1 MLDALRQISRDVE
14 TAPSFEYALGII
26 VARVCLILGTEVCS
40 IYIFDKVSGELKL
53 IENEGFHRSAI
64 GTVSLAPGEGVVGLV
79 AERGEPLNIENV
91 SEHPRY
97 RHFSAI
103 GEEPFSAF
111 LGVPVTHNRRVLGV
125 ITVQQREDRRFRE
138 DEEAFLTTLAA
149 QLANVV
155 ARADAT
161 GRVSAILNADYVPT
175 DVRYEGIAGAPGI
188 AIGTAVVIGPS
199 ANLDHVPNKETDEVA
214 AELTSFDRAIDRV
227 RADIEETDRSLSE
240 HLPAQERALFSAYLH
255 MLDDSAIAGEVRE
268 EIRLGNWAQGALRT
282 VIARHVSKLQLV
294 ENPYLRERVTDVRE
308 LGQRVLAY
316 LQDIHRDKFYFPE
329 QVILIGEEVTASMV
343 SDVPANQLK
352 GIVSLRGSSNSH
364 TAILAR
370 ALNVPAVMG
379 VSEFPVYEF
388 ENQIVVVDGFYGEL
402 VGNPTTQVMDHY
414 HELIAEEAEFVK
426 ELEPIKD
433 QPSETLDGHR
443 LNLWVNIGLVGE
455 ITRSLDRGAEGIGL
469 FRTEI
474 PFASRDRFPTEEEQR
489 VIYREHLEAFN
500 PRPVTM
506 RTLDIGG
513 DKALPYFPIEEDN
526 PFLGWRGIRVTLD
539 HPEIFLV
546 QVRAMIKASVG
557 LESDLRIMFPMVTDR
572 HEVAEAKALVM
583 RAYREVREEDVAVKL
598 PQVGVMIEVPAA
610 IHQARLI
617 ARQVDFLAVGS
628 NDLTQYM
635 LAVDRNNPRV
645 ANLYQ
650 EMHPAVLHALRELAK
665 AAHAEQK
672 GIGICGELAGTPEG
686 AILCVAMGY
695 DVLSM
700 NAANLPKVKWVIR
713 NVSMRDCRRI
723 LARVRR
729 MEDAEEILDFIRDQL
744 IGAGLER
751 AIPHHETP
759 SMFL

>member
-1 MLDALRQISRDVE
+1 MLDALRQIIRDVD

-40 IYIFDKVSGELKL
+40 IYVFDKITGDLKL
-53 IENEGFHRSAI
+53 IENEGFHRGAI
-64 GTVSLAPGEGVVGLV
+64 GNVSLSPGEGVVGLV

-91 SEHPRY
+91 SEHPQY
-97 RHFSAI
+97 RHFSEL
-103 GEEPFSAF
+103 GEEPFPAF
-111 LGVPVTHNRRVLGV
+111 LGVPVIHKRRVQGV
-125 ITVQQREDRRFRE
+125 ITVQQREGRRFQE
-138 DEEAFLTTLAA
+138 EEEAFLTTLAA

-155 ARADAT
+155 ARAEAT
-161 GRVSAILNADYVPT
+161 GNVSAILNADYVAA

-188 AIGTAVVIGPS
+188 AIGTAVVINPL
-199 ANLDHVPNKETDEVA
+199 ANLDRVPNKEVDDIA
-214 AELTSFDRAIDRV
+214 AELDSFDHAIDSVRV
-227 RADIEETDRSLSE
+227 DIEEAHQSLS
-240 HLPAQERALFSAYLH
+240 HQLPTEEQALFSAYLH
-255 MLDDSAIAGEVRE
+255 MLDDSAIAGEVRT
-268 EIRLGNWAQGALRT
+268 EIRRGNWAQGALRA
-282 VIARHVSKLQLV
+282 VVLRHVAKLQQV
-294 ENPYLRERVTDVRE
+294 ENSYIRERVADIHE

-316 LQDIHRDKFYFPE
+316 LQDVQRDTFPFPD
-329 QVILIGEEVTASMV
+329 QAILIGEEVTAAMV
-343 SDVPANQLK
+343 SDVPAGRLK
-352 GIVSLRGSSNSH
+352 GVVSIRGSSNSH

-379 VSEFPVYEF
+379 ALDLSLYDID
-388 ENQIVVVDGFYGEL
+388 NQTVVVDGFYGEL
-402 VGNPTTQVMDHY
+402 VGNPTDHVIDRY
-414 HELIAEEAEFVK
+414 RELMVEEAEFYR
-426 ELEPIKD
+426 ELESIKD
-433 QPSETLDGHR
+433 CPSETVDGHR
-443 LNLWVNIGLVGE
+443 LNLWVNIGLVSE
-455 ITRSLDRGAEGIGL
+455 ITRSLDRGAEGVGL

-513 DKALPYFPIEEDN
+513 DKGLPYFPIEEDN

-557 LESDLRIMFPMVTDR
+557 LESDLRIMLPMVTDR
-572 HEVAEAKALVM
+572 HEVAEAKSLVL
-583 RAYREVREEDVAVKL
+583 RAYREVREEIYDVRL
-598 PQVGVMIEVPAA
+598 PQIGVMIEVPAV

-617 ARQVDFLAVGS
+617 AREVDFLAVGS

-650 EMHPAVLHALRELAK
+650 EMHPSVLHALRELAK

-672 GIGICGELAGTPEG
+672 GIGICGEFAGTPEG
-686 AILCVAMGY
+686 AVLCVAMGY

-729 MEDAEEILDFIRDQL
+729 MDDAEEILDFIRDQL

-759 SMFL
+759 SVFL

>member
-1 MLDALRQISRDVE
+1 MLDALRQISQDVD
-14 TAPSFEYALGII
+14 TAPSFEHALGII

-40 IYIFDKVSGELKL
+40 IYVFDKVTGNLRL

-64 GTVSLAPGEGVVGLV
+64 GKVSLAPGEGVVGLV
-79 AERGEPLNIENV
+79 AERGEPLNIENA

-97 RHFSAI
+97 RHFSEI

-111 LGVPVTHNRRVLGV
+111 LGVPVIHNRRVLGV
-125 ITVQQREDRRFRE
+125 ITAQQREDRRFHE

-155 ARADAT
+155 AHAEAT
-161 GRVSAILNADYVPT
+161 GSVSALLNAEYVPS
-175 DVRYEGIAGAPGI
+175 DVRYKGIAGAPGI
-188 AIGTAVVIGPS
+188 AIGTAVVISAS
-199 ANLDHVPNKETDEVA
+199 ANFDHVPDKEVDDVF
-214 AELTSFDRAIDRV
+214 AELTTFDRAIERV
-227 RADIEETDRSLSE
+227 RADIEKTNRALSR
-240 HLPAQERALFSAYLH
+240 HLPPEERALFSAYLH

-268 EIRLGNWAQGALRT
+268 EIRQGNWAQGALRA
-282 VIARHVSKLQLV
+282 VIIRHVSKLQQV
-294 ENPYLRERVTDVRE
+294 ENSYLRERVADVRE

-316 LQDIHRDKFYFPE
+316 LQDIRKDKFYFPD
-329 QVILIGEEVTASMV
+329 QAILIGEEVTASMV
-343 SDVPANQLK
+343 SDVPPERLK

-370 ALNVPAVMG
+370 ALNIPAIMG
-379 VSEFPVYEF
+379 ALELPLYEF
-388 ENQIVVVDGFYGEL
+388 ENQTVVVDGFYGEL
-402 VGNPTTQVMDHY
+402 VGNPTPQVINHY
-414 HELIAEEAEFVK
+414 RGLIAEEAEFLK
-426 ELEPIKD
+426 ELEPLKD
-433 QPSETLDGHR
+433 QPSETLDGYR

-513 DKALPYFPIEEDN
+513 DKALPYFPIDEDN

-557 LESDLRIMFPMVTDR
+557 LESDLRIMLPMVTDKR
-572 HEVAEAKALVM
+572 EVTEAKALIL
-583 RAYREVREEDVAVKL
+583 RAYREVRDEGLVAKV
-598 PQVGVMIEVPAA
+598 PQIGVMMEVPAV
-610 IHQARLI
+610 IHQARVI

-650 EMHPAVLHALRELAK
+650 EMHPSVLHALRELAK

-695 DVLSM
+695 DVLLM

-723 LARVRR
+723 LARVRK
-729 MEDAEEILDFIRDQL
+729 MDDAEEILDFIRDQL

-759 SMFL
+759 SVFL

>member
-1 MLDALRQISRDVE
+1 
-14 TAPSFEYALGII
+14 
-26 VARVCLILGTEVCS
+26 
-40 IYIFDKVSGELKL
+40 
-53 IENEGFHRSAI
+53 
-64 GTVSLAPGEGVVGLV
+64 
-79 AERGEPLNIENV
+79 
-91 SEHPRY
+91 
-97 RHFSAI
+97 
-103 GEEPFSAF
+103 
-111 LGVPVTHNRRVLGV
+111 
-125 ITVQQREDRRFRE
+125 VQQREGRRFRE
-138 DEEAFLTTLAA
+138 EEEAFLTTLAA

-155 ARADAT
+155 ARAEAT
-161 GRVSAILNADYVPT
+161 GNVSAILNADYVAA

-188 AIGTAVVIGPS
+188 AIGTAVVINPL
-199 ANLDHVPNKETDEVA
+199 ANLDRVPNKEVDDIA
-214 AELTSFDRAIDRV
+214 AELDSFDHAIDSVRV
-227 RADIEETDRSLSE
+227 DIEEANQSLS
-240 HLPAQERALFSAYLH
+240 HQLPTEEQALFSAYLH
-255 MLDDSAIAGEVRE
+255 MLDDSAIAGEVRT
-268 EIRLGNWAQGALRT
+268 EIRRGNWAQGALRA
-282 VIARHVSKLQLV
+282 VVLRHVAKLQQV
-294 ENPYLRERVTDVRE
+294 ENSYIRERVADIHE

-316 LQDIHRDKFYFPE
+316 LQDVQRDTFSFPD
-329 QVILIGEEVTASMV
+329 QAILIGEEVTAAMV
-343 SDVPANQLK
+343 SDVPAGRLK
-352 GIVSLRGSSNSH
+352 GVVSIRGSSNSH

-379 VSEFPVYEF
+379 ALDLSLYDID
-388 ENQIVVVDGFYGEL
+388 NQTVVVDGFYGEL
-402 VGNPTTQVMDHY
+402 VGNPTDHVIDRY
-414 HELIAEEAEFVK
+414 RELMVEEAEFYR
-426 ELEPIKD
+426 ELESIKNC
-433 QPSETLDGHR
+433 PSETVDGHR
-443 LNLWVNIGLVGE
+443 LNLWVNIGLVSE
-455 ITRSLDRGAEGIGL
+455 ITRSLDRGAEGVGL

-513 DKALPYFPIEEDN
+513 DKGLPYFPIEEDN

-557 LESDLRIMFPMVTDR
+557 LESDLRIMLPMVTDR
-572 HEVAEAKALVM
+572 HEVAEAKSLVL
-583 RAYREVREEDVAVKL
+583 RAYREVREEIYDVRL
-598 PQVGVMIEVPAA
+598 PQIGVMIEVPAV

-617 ARQVDFLAVGS
+617 AREVDFLAVGS

-650 EMHPAVLHALRELAK
+650 EMHPSVLHALRELAK

-672 GIGICGELAGTPEG
+672 GIGICGEFAGTPEG
-686 AILCVAMGY
+686 AVLCVAMGY

-723 LARVRR
+723 FAHVRR
-729 MEDAEEILDFIRDQL
+729 MDDAEEILDFIRDQL

-759 SMFL
+759 SVVL

>member
-1 MLDALRQISRDVE
+1 MLDALRQISRDVDA
-14 TAPSFEYALGII
+14 APSFEHALGII

-40 IYIFDKVSGELKL
+40 VYVFDKATGDLRL
-53 IENEGFHRSAI
+53 IENEGFRRRAI
-64 GTVSLAPGEGVVGLV
+64 GKVSLVPGEGVVGLV
-79 AERGEPLNIENV
+79 AERGEPLNIENA

-97 RHFSAI
+97 RHFSEI

-111 LGVPVTHNRRVLGV
+111 LGVPVIHNRRVLGV
-125 ITVQQREDRRFRE
+125 ITVQQRENRRFRE

-155 ARADAT
+155 ARAEAT
-161 GRVSAILNADYVPT
+161 GSVSALLNADYVPS

-188 AIGTAVVIGPS
+188 AIGTVVVVGPS
-199 ANLDHVPNKETDEVA
+199 ANFDHVPDKGADDVIV
-214 AELTSFDRAIDRV
+214 ELTNFDRAIDRV
-227 RADIEETDRSLSE
+227 RADIEETNRSLSRQ
-240 HLPAQERALFSAYLH
+240 LPAEERALFSAYLH
-255 MLDDSAIAGEVRE
+255 MLDDTAIAGEVRE
-268 EIRLGNWAQGALRT
+268 EIRQGNWAQGALRLVVT
-282 VIARHVSKLQLV
+282 RHVSKLRQV
-294 ENPYLRERVTDVRE
+294 ENSYLRERVVDVRE

-316 LQDIHRDKFYFPE
+316 LQDIKKDKFNFPD
-329 QVILIGEEVTASMV
+329 QAILIGEEVTASMV
-343 SDVPANQLK
+343 SDVPPERLK

-370 ALNVPAVMG
+370 ALDIPAVMG
-379 VSEFPVYEF
+379 ATELPLYEF
-388 ENQIVVVDGFYGEL
+388 ENQTVVVDGFYGEL
-402 VGNPTTQVMDHY
+402 VGNPTAQVINHY
-414 HELIAEEAEFVK
+414 RELIAEEVEFVR
-426 ELEPIKD
+426 ELEPLKD

-513 DKALPYFPIEEDN
+513 DKALPYFPIDEDN

-557 LESDLRIMFPMVTDR
+557 LESDLRIMFPMVTNR

>member
-1 MLDALRQISRDVE
+1 
-14 TAPSFEYALGII
+14 ALGII

-40 IYIFDKVSGELKL
+40 IYIFDNVSGDLKL
-53 IENEGFHRSAI
+53 IENEGFHRSAV
-64 GTVSLAPGEGVVGLV
+64 GKVSLSPGEGVVGLV

-91 SEHPRY
+91 SKHPRY

-125 ITVQQREDRRFRE
+125 ITVQQREDRRFLE

-155 ARADAT
+155 ARAEAT
-161 GRVSAILNADYVPT
+161 GSVAAILNADYVPT
-175 DVRYEGIAGAPGI
+175 DARYIGIAGAPGI
-188 AIGTAVVIGPS
+188 AIGTAVVIGPP
-199 ANLDHVPNKETDEVA
+199 ANLDHAPKKEIDDVT

-227 RADIEETDRSLSE
+227 RADIEKADLSLSG
-240 HLPAQERALFSAYLH
+240 HLPAQERALFTAYLH
-255 MLDDSAIAGEVRE
+255 MLDDSAIAGEVRD
-268 EIRLGNWAQGALRT
+268 EIRLGNWAQGAVRE
-282 VIARHVSKLQLV
+282 VINRHASKLQLV
-294 ENPYLRERVTDVRE
+294 ENSYLRERVTDVRE

-316 LQDIHRDKFYFPE
+316 LQDTHRDKFHFPE

-343 SDVPANQLK
+343 SDVPADRLK

-379 VSEFPVYEF
+379 ASDFPVYEF

-402 VGNPTTQVMDHY
+402 LGNPTAQVIDHY

-433 QPSETLDGHR
+433 QPSETLDGHQ
-443 LNLWVNIGLVGE
+443 LNLWVNIGLVDE
-455 ITRSLDRGAEGIGL
+455 ITRSLDRGAEGVGL

-513 DKALPYFPIEEDN
+513 DKALPYFPIDEDN

-546 QVRAMIKASVG
+546 QVRAMIKASLG
-557 LESDLRIMFPMVTDR
+557 LESDLRIMLPMVTDR
-572 HEVAEAKALVM
+572 REVVEAKNLIF
-583 RAYREVREEDVAVKL
+583 RAYREVREENIGARL
-598 PQVGVMIEVPAA
+598 PQVGAMIEVPAA
-610 IHQARLI
+610 VHQARLI

-686 AILCVAMGY
+686 AVLCVAMGY

-729 MEDAEEILDFIRDQL
+729 MDDAEEILDFVRDQL

-759 SMFL
+759 SVFL